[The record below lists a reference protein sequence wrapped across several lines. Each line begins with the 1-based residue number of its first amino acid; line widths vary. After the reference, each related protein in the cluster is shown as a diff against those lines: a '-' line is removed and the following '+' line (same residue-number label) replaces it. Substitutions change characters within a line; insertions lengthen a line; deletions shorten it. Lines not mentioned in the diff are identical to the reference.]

1 MKFLNFIDEIISKI
15 ETALV
20 IILLSLMVI
29 VGFVQVLLRN
39 LFQTGFLW
47 ADPLLRYAVLWI
59 AFIGASIAT
68 YEDRHINID
77 VLTRLLIPKLKR
89 LISVITNAFALIIC
103 VILLNASID
112 FIKMEIGYPIEIFLG
127 IKNWMLEII
136 IPIGFGLMSLR
147 FLFRILKIFFIKNIL

>member
-29 VGFVQVLLRN
+29 IGFVQVLLRN

-77 VLTRLLIPKLKR
+77 VLTRLLSPKLKR

-112 FIKMEIGYPIEIFLG
+112 FIKMEIVYPIEIFLG

>member
-1 MKFLNFIDEIISKI
+1 MKFLNFIDEIIAKI

-39 LFQTGFLW
+39 LFQTGLLW

-77 VLTRLLIPKLKR
+77 VLTRLLSPKLKR
-89 LISVITNAFALIIC
+89 ASSIITNAFALVIC
-103 VILLNASID
+103 IVLLNASID
-112 FIKMEIGYPIEIFLG
+112 FIKMEIGYPTEIFLG
-127 IKNWMLEII
+127 IENWMLEII

-147 FLFRILKIFFIKNIL
+147 FLFRILKIIFIKNIL

>member
-1 MKFLNFIDEIISKI
+1 MKFLNFIDEIIARV
-15 ETALV
+15 ETVLV

-39 LFQTGFLW
+39 LFQTGLLW
-47 ADPLLRYAVLWI
+47 ADPLLRHAVLWI

-77 VLTRLLIPKLKR
+77 ILTRLLSPKLKR
-89 LISVITNAFALIIC
+89 LVSILTNAFALVVCII
-103 VILLNASID
+103 LFKASVD
-112 FIKMEIGYPIEIFLG
+112 FIKMEFEYPTEVFRG
-127 IKNWMLEII
+127 VKNWMLEII

-147 FLFRILKIFFIKNIL
+147 FLFRILKIIFIKNIL

>member
-1 MKFLNFIDEIISKI
+1 MKFLNFIDEIIAKV

-29 VGFVQVLLRN
+29 IGFAQILLRN
-39 LFQTGFLW
+39 FFQTGLLW
-47 ADPLLRYAVLWI
+47 ADPFLRYAVLWL

-77 VLTRLLIPKLKR
+77 VLTRLLSPKLKR
-89 LISVITNAFALIIC
+89 AISILTNAFALVVCI
-103 VILLNASID
+103 ILLKASVD
-112 FIKMEIGYPIEIFLG
+112 FIKMELEYPTEVFLG
-127 IKNWMLEII
+127 IQNWMLEII

-147 FLFRILKIFFIKNIL
+147 FLFRILKIIFIKNIL